1 MKDTKQNAN
10 NNTNTT
16 VIQVNGDYYSG
27 ITESQA
33 KEIALATVRNEFSIL
48 YGEAQN
54 IFEKRVQEIVDES
67 LLRIQHDSPESFKRF
82 NAPAIQLIL
91 NTVYKE
97 YAKSGDSDLKQRLID
112 LLIARIKVSEH
123 TFTQILIDDA
133 IRITPKI
140 RIQHLQFLTSLF
152 FIYSGLVTFTCIAE
166 YDECIT
172 MLAKNYPLYPKE
184 ASLFN
189 VNDVY
194 FLALLKHTG
203 CITYAESSSSLVEEE
218 ILICFGGIFNKGFK
232 ISDIDSAL
240 KKELEEHNLIC
251 TSEIQPGNVRINTR
265 NEFILRLDV
274 NKISKKY
281 RKNMYDLYV
290 NNCSTV
296 EDLRNY
302 NKSLDNR
309 VHAIFESVNF
319 LNRTEHYSLSE
330 FGLFLGQQNFYKMF
344 PRYYTS
350 FD

>member
-82 NAPAIQLIL
+82 NEPAIQLIL

-140 RIQHLQFLTSLF
+140 
-152 FIYSGLVTFTCIAE
+152 
-166 YDECIT
+166 
-172 MLAKNYPLYPKE
+172 
-184 ASLFN
+184 
-189 VNDVY
+189 
-194 FLALLKHTG
+194 
-203 CITYAESSSSLVEEE
+203 
-218 ILICFGGIFNKGFK
+218 
-232 ISDIDSAL
+232 
-240 KKELEEHNLIC
+240 
-251 TSEIQPGNVRINTR
+251 NT
-265 NEFILRLDV
+265 
-274 NKISKKY
+274 
-281 RKNMYDLYV
+281 
-290 NNCSTV
+290 
-296 EDLRNY
+296 
-302 NKSLDNR
+302 
-309 VHAIFESVNF
+309 
-319 LNRTEHYSLSE
+319 
-330 FGLFLGQQNFYKMF
+330 
-344 PRYYTS
+344 
-350 FD
+350 